1 MIISGNSSINKV
13 YYSGYTISKIYA
25 CGGSLVWSDTP
36 TPIYRWIQTDVTT
49 CSEGFKVNR
58 KILNDSWTDVNCDT
72 TGIITRDE
80 ILKVN
85 GTIVTPSSFK
95 EIVFGDCITSIGTLN
110 DSVTIGCCQGF
121 PITAVTIPDNVSII
135 GNYAFYGCS
144 SLTSITVEATIP
156 PTLGNN
162 VFDNTNNCPIY
173 VPSESVNAY
182 KTAEGWSDYKNLILP
197 IT

>member
-1 MIISGNSSINKV
+1 MINYNNYNITGISYNNHSIKYV
-13 YYSGYTISKIYA
+13 YG
-25 CGGSLVWSDTP
+25 CGGNLVWSSTP
-36 TPIYRWIQTDVTT
+36 TPIYRWIQTDITT

-72 TGIITRDE
+72 TGVITRDE

-85 GTIVTPSSFK
+85 GTIVTPNSFK

-173 VPSESVNAY
+173 VPDVDAY
-182 KTAEGWSDYKNLILP
+182 KSASGWSEYKNLILP